1 MESRNMKLKIQ
12 NLLKQINHYY
22 QMDTNNLRQETQFV
36 IKGDWQLKKYE
47 EFEMEH
53 KLNNNRENRNM
64 EE

>member
-1 MESRNMKLKIQ
+1 
-12 NLLKQINHYY
+12 
-22 QMDTNNLRQETQFV
+22 MDTNNLRQETQFV